1 MKIKYKLKKGEY
13 LTMVVGEARRKASD
27 NYKNNPMHSF
37 AESFVNLASG
47 ILNESVTDIYQ
58 DPGRALLLKTSN
70 DALKRFFV
78 ENSYDPDGMDPD
90 EIQEHVEDMEQLYD
104 NDRDAILEHVQGSY
118 MNPMIGISIPMHK
131 FILMNMVF
139 DKGSI
144 PKFVARSP
152 KFTISM
158 EYRVLID
165 TEGNELDFFRDQNL
179 MTDAI
184 NKTARETEFELP
196 AIPFT
201 DDNEIVHTY
210 LGGLAGADHLS
221 IETRVS
227 AFKITDQYFEIGD
240 ILPDTETG
248 YIEPDGEVAQSAGVR
263 EVWVR
268 CNYPF
273 APVYGEVERGLMA
286 NVQYEYKVQDAGRV
300 TTKKVNDLIT
310 GTMVND
316 RLNIQV
322 LRGNIKGIRV
332 TSRLDTS
339 SARLTTC
346 SVRWKEK
353 TDIVE
358 IPNAI
363 PIDVTVS
370 PEETKDIA
378 ALYNVNQVTKI
389 MSMIK
394 TVLGNYKD
402 DMIRKNLDDSYKTMD
417 VRSKTYSQFDYA
429 PREGYHGDH
438 VEWRRNTFFDFFD
451 TQMTKLYQVLND
463 PNMTVSVFGDPDLVR
478 KITPV
483 DYSYQTPSSIGP
495 VQLDFTKTV
504 VTSDHRVYNFI
515 GSDKLRGST
524 EFIVILCPKGTDR
537 IIYRIYDYQMYI
549 SNEIRNADN
558 PALPNIHAFERWKFV
573 EYQPV
578 QGRINIL
585 HPTGL
590 TDHYDFIQ
598 VKQVD

>member
-1 MKIKYKLKKGEY
+1 MII
-13 LTMVVGEARRKASD
+13 GEAPRKTSD
-27 NYKNNPMHSF
+27 NYKSDPMHSYV
-37 AESFVNLASG
+37 ESFVQLAEG
-47 ILNESVTDIYQ
+47 ILNESATDIYAE
-58 DPGRALLLKTSN
+58 PSRAFMMKGAN
-70 DALKRFFV
+70 EALKQFFV
-78 ENSYDPDGMDPD
+78 ENSYDPAGMTPD
-90 EIQEHVEDMEQLYD
+90 EIEDHIATMEQQYD
-104 NDRDAILEHVQGSY
+104 NDRRAILEHVTGSY
-118 MNPMIGISIPMHK
+118 MNPMIGITIPMHK

-158 EYRVLID
+158 EYRILVD
-165 TEGNELDFFRDQNL
+165 TEGNELDFFYDQNL

-184 NKTARETEFELP
+184 EKTAAETEFELP
-196 AIPFT
+196 ALPFT

-221 IETRVS
+221 IATRVS

-240 ILPDTETG
+240 ILPDPETG
-248 YIEPDGEVAQSAGVR
+248 YIEPDGEVATSAGVR

-273 APVYGEVERGLMA
+273 TPVYGEVERGLMA
-286 NVQYEYKVQDAGRV
+286 NVSYEYKVNNGGV
-300 TTKKVNDLIT
+300 KVQKITDLIS
-310 GTMVND
+310 GTMHND
-316 RLNIQV
+316 RLNVQV
-322 LRGNIKGIRV
+322 LKGNIKGIRV

-339 SARLTTC
+339 NARLTTC

-358 IPNAI
+358 IEPAI
-363 PIDVTVS
+363 PIDVTIS

-378 ALYNVNQVTKI
+378 ALYNVNQVTKL

-402 DMIRKNLDDSYKTMD
+402 DLIRRKLDYSYKTMD
-417 VRSKTYSQFDYA
+417 TRSKTYSEFDYA

-438 VEWRRNTFFDFFD
+438 VEWRQKTFFDFFD

-483 DYSYQTPSSIGP
+483 SYSYQTPSAIGP

-504 VTSDHRVYNFI
+504 VTSDNRVYNFI

-598 VKQVD
+598 VKQL

>member
-1 MKIKYKLKKGEY
+1 MII
-13 LTMVVGEARRKASD
+13 GEAPRQNMSD
-27 NYKNNPMHSF
+27 SYRYDPMH
-37 AESFVNLASG
+37 AYVESYVDLAQG
-47 ILNESVTDIYQ
+47 ILNENATDIYSE
-58 DPGRALLLKTSN
+58 PARAFITKSSN
-70 DALKRFFV
+70 EALKQFFV
-78 ENSYDPDGMDPD
+78 ENSYDPAGMTPD
-90 EIQEHVEDMEQLYD
+90 EIEDHIATMEQQYD
-104 NDRDAILEHVQGSY
+104 NDRQGLLEHVTGSY

-158 EYRVLID
+158 EYRILVD
-165 TEGNELDFFRDQNL
+165 TEGNELDMFRDQNL

-184 NKTARETEFELP
+184 EKTAAETEFELP
-196 AIPFT
+196 ALPFT

-240 ILPDTETG
+240 ILPDPETG
-248 YIEPDGEVAQSAGVR
+248 YIEPDGEVATSAGVR

-273 APVYGEVERGLMA
+273 TPVYGEVERGLMA
-286 NVQYEYKVQDAGRV
+286 NVQYEYKVNNGGV
-300 TTKKVNDLIT
+300 KITKMNDLIS
-310 GTMVND
+310 GTMNKD
-316 RLNIQV
+316 RLNVQV
-322 LRGNIKGIRV
+322 LKGNIKGIRV

-339 SARLTTC
+339 GARLTTC

-363 PIDVTVS
+363 PIDVTIS

-378 ALYNVNQVTKI
+378 ALYNVNQVTKL
-389 MSMIK
+389 MSMMK

-402 DMIRKNLDDSYKTMD
+402 DLIRRDLDNSYKTMD
-417 VRSKTYSQFDYA
+417 ARSKTYSQFDYA

-438 VEWRRNTFFDFFD
+438 VEWRQKTFFDFFD
-451 TQMTKLYQVLND
+451 SQMTKLYQVLND
-463 PNMTVSVFGDPDLVR
+463 PNMTVTVFGDPDLVR
-478 KITPV
+478 KITPPS
-483 DYSYQTPSSIGP
+483 YSYQTPGSIGP

-504 VTSDHRVYNFI
+504 VTSDSRVYNFI

-590 TDHYDFIQ
+590 TDHYDFVQ
-598 VKQVD
+598 VKQV

>member
-1 MKIKYKLKKGEY
+1 MII
-13 LTMVVGEARRKASD
+13 GEAPRQYMSD
-27 NYKNNPMHSF
+27 NYKSDPMHSY
-37 AESFVNLASG
+37 AESFVNLAEG
-47 ILNESVTDIYQ
+47 ILNEGAVELYS
-58 DPGRALLLKTSN
+58 DPTRAFIQKGSN
-70 DALKRFFV
+70 EALKQFFV
-78 ENSYDPDGMDPD
+78 ENSYDPEGMTPD
-90 EIQEHVEDMEQLYD
+90 EIEDHIATMEQQYD
-104 NDRDAILEHVQGSY
+104 NDRKGILEHVTGSY

-158 EYRVLID
+158 EYRILVD
-165 TEGNELDFFRDQNL
+165 TEGNELDMFRDQNL

-184 NKTARETEFELP
+184 EKTAAETEFELP
-196 AIPFT
+196 ALPFT

-227 AFKITDQYFEIGD
+227 AFKVTDQYFEIGD
-240 ILPDTETG
+240 ILPDPETG
-248 YIEPDGEVAQSAGVR
+248 YIEPDGEIATSAGVR

-273 APVYGEVERGLMA
+273 TPVYGEVERGLMA
-286 NVQYEYKVQDAGRV
+286 NVQYEYKINDGEVKI
-300 TTKKVNDLIT
+300 TKMNDLIS
-310 GTMVND
+310 GTMHKD
-316 RLNIQV
+316 RLNVQV
-322 LRGNIKGIRV
+322 LKGNIKGIRV

-339 SARLTTC
+339 NARLTTC

-358 IPNAI
+358 IPAAI
-363 PIDVTVS
+363 PIDVTIS

-378 ALYNVNQVTKI
+378 ALYNINQVTKL
-389 MSMIK
+389 MSMLK

-402 DMIRKNLDDSYKTMD
+402 DLIRRNLDKSYKTMD
-417 VRSKTYSQFDYA
+417 VRSKTYANFDYA

-438 VEWRRNTFFDFFD
+438 VEWRQKTFFDFFD
-451 TQMTKLYQVLND
+451 SQMTRLYQVLND
-463 PNMTVSVFGDPDLVR
+463 PNMTVTVFGDPDLVR
-478 KITPV
+478 KITPPS
-483 DYSYQTPSSIGP
+483 YSYQTPGSIGP

-504 VTSDHRVYNFI
+504 VTSDSRVYNFI

-590 TDHYDFIQ
+590 TDHYDFVQ
-598 VKQVD
+598 VKQI

>member
-1 MKIKYKLKKGEY
+1 MII
-13 LTMVVGEARRKASD
+13 GEAPRKTSD
-27 NYKNNPMHSF
+27 NYKSDPMHSYV
-37 AESFVNLASG
+37 ESFVQLAEG
-47 ILNESVTDIYQ
+47 ILNESATDIYAE
-58 DPGRALLLKTSN
+58 PSRAFMMKGAN
-70 DALKRFFV
+70 EALKQFFV
-78 ENSYDPDGMDPD
+78 ENSYDPAGMTPD
-90 EIQEHVEDMEQLYD
+90 EIEDHIATMEQQYD
-104 NDRDAILEHVQGSY
+104 NDRRAILEHVAGSY

-158 EYRVLID
+158 EYRILVD
-165 TEGNELDFFRDQNL
+165 TEGNELDFFYDQNL

-184 NKTARETEFELP
+184 EKTAAETEFELP
-196 AIPFT
+196 ALPFT

-221 IETRVS
+221 IATRVS

-240 ILPDTETG
+240 ILPDPETG
-248 YIEPDGEVAQSAGVR
+248 YIEPDGEVATSAGVR

-273 APVYGEVERGLMA
+273 TPVYGEVERGLMA
-286 NVQYEYKVQDAGRV
+286 NVSYEYKVNDGGV
-300 TTKKVNDLIT
+300 KVQKITDLIS
-310 GTMVND
+310 GTMHND
-316 RLNIQV
+316 RLNVQV
-322 LRGNIKGIRV
+322 LKGNIKGIRV

-339 SARLTTC
+339 NARLTTC

-358 IPNAI
+358 IEPAI
-363 PIDVTVS
+363 PIDVTIS

-378 ALYNVNQVTKI
+378 ALYNVNQVTKL

-402 DMIRKNLDDSYKTMD
+402 DLIRRKLDYSYKTMD
-417 VRSKTYSQFDYA
+417 TRSKTYSEFDYA

-438 VEWRRNTFFDFFD
+438 VEWRQKTFFDFFD

-483 DYSYQTPSSIGP
+483 SYSYQTPSAIGP

-504 VTSDHRVYNFI
+504 VTSDNRVYNFI

-549 SNEIRNADN
+549 SNEIRNSDN

-598 VKQVD
+598 VKQI

>member
-1 MKIKYKLKKGEY
+1 MIIGD
-13 LTMVVGEARRKASD
+13 APRRSMADSFAT
-27 NYKNNPMHSF
+27 NPMHSF
-37 AESFVNLASG
+37 VESYVNLTQG
-47 ILNESVTDIYQ
+47 ILNENATDIYS
-58 DPGRALLLKTSN
+58 DPVRTLMMSGPN
-70 DALKRFFV
+70 NELKRFFV
-78 ENSYDPDGMDPD
+78 ENSYDPEGMTPD
-90 EIQEHVEDMEQLYD
+90 EIQDHIETMEQQYD
-104 NDRDAILEHVQGSY
+104 NDRMGLLEHVQGSY

-158 EYRVLID
+158 EYRILVD
-165 TEGNELDFFRDQNL
+165 TEGNELDMFRDQNL

-184 NKTARETEFELP
+184 EKTAAETEFELP
-196 AIPFT
+196 TLPFT

-240 ILPDTETG
+240 ILPDPETG
-248 YIEPDGEVAQSAGVR
+248 YIEPDGEVAESAGVR

-273 APVYGEVERGLMA
+273 SPVYGEIERGLMA
-286 NVQYEYKVQDAGRV
+286 NISYEYKVNDSGV
-300 TTKKVNDLIT
+300 TTKKIT
-310 GTMVND
+310 DFVSGTMHND
-316 RLNIQV
+316 RLTVQV
-322 LRGNIKGIRV
+322 LKNNIKGIRI

-378 ALYNVNQVTKI
+378 ALYNVNQVTKL

-402 DMIRKNLDDSYKTMD
+402 DKIRQNLDMSYKTMD
-417 VRSKTYSQFDYA
+417 VRSKTYSRFDYA

-451 TQMTKLYQVLND
+451 SQMTKLYQVLND
-463 PNMTVSVFGDPDLVR
+463 PNMTISVFGDPDLVR
-478 KITPV
+478 RITPV
-483 DYSYQTPSSIGP
+483 DYSYQTPSTIGP

-504 VTSDHRVYNFI
+504 VTSDNRVYNFI

-558 PALPNIHAFERWKFV
+558 PSLPNIHAFERWKFV

-578 QGRINIL
+578 QGRIEIL

-590 TDHYDFIQ
+590 TDHYDFVQ
-598 VKQVD
+598 VKQIQ

>member
-1 MKIKYKLKKGEY
+1 
-13 LTMVVGEARRKASD
+13 MVVGEARRKASD

-248 YIEPDGEVAQSAGVR
+248 YIEPDGEVATSAGVR

-273 APVYGEVERGLMA
+273 APVYGDVERGLMA
-286 NVQYEYKVQDAGRV
+286 NVQYEYKVQDAGQI
-300 TTKKVNDLIT
+300 TTKKVNDLIS

-322 LRGNIKGIRV
+322 LRGNIKGLRV

>member
-1 MKIKYKLKKGEY
+1 MII
-13 LTMVVGEARRKASD
+13 GEAPRQNMSD
-27 NYKNNPMHSF
+27 SYRYDPMH
-37 AESFVNLASG
+37 AYVESYVDLAQG
-47 ILNESVTDIYQ
+47 ILNENATDIYSE
-58 DPGRALLLKTSN
+58 PARAFITKSSN
-70 DALKRFFV
+70 EALKQFFV
-78 ENSYDPDGMDPD
+78 ENSYDPAGMTPD
-90 EIQEHVEDMEQLYD
+90 EIEDHIATMEQQYD
-104 NDRDAILEHVQGSY
+104 NDRQGLLEHVTGSY

-158 EYRVLID
+158 EYRILVD
-165 TEGNELDFFRDQNL
+165 TEGNELDMFRDQNL

-184 NKTARETEFELP
+184 EKTAAETEFELP
-196 AIPFT
+196 ALPFT

-240 ILPDTETG
+240 ILPDPETG
-248 YIEPDGEVAQSAGVR
+248 YIEPDGEVATSAGVR

-273 APVYGEVERGLMA
+273 TPVYGEVERGLMA
-286 NVQYEYKVQDAGRV
+286 NVQYEYKVNDGGV
-300 TTKKVNDLIT
+300 KITKMNDLIS
-310 GTMVND
+310 GTMNKD
-316 RLNIQV
+316 RLNVQV
-322 LRGNIKGIRV
+322 LKGNIKGIRV

-339 SARLTTC
+339 GARLTTC

-363 PIDVTVS
+363 PIDVTIS

-378 ALYNVNQVTKI
+378 ALYNVNQVTKL
-389 MSMIK
+389 MSMMK

-402 DMIRKNLDDSYKTMD
+402 DLIRRDLDNSYKTMD
-417 VRSKTYSQFDYA
+417 ARSKTYSQFDYA

-438 VEWRRNTFFDFFD
+438 VEWRQKTFFDFFD
-451 TQMTKLYQVLND
+451 SQMTKLYQVLND
-463 PNMTVSVFGDPDLVR
+463 PNMTVTVFGDPDLVR
-478 KITPV
+478 KITPPS
-483 DYSYQTPSSIGP
+483 YSYQTPGSIGP

-504 VTSDHRVYNFI
+504 VTSDSRVYNFI

-590 TDHYDFIQ
+590 TDHYDFVQ
-598 VKQVD
+598 VKQL

>member
-1 MKIKYKLKKGEY
+1 MII
-13 LTMVVGEARRKASD
+13 GEAPRKTSD
-27 NYKNNPMHSF
+27 NYKSDPMHSYV
-37 AESFVNLASG
+37 ESFVQLAEG
-47 ILNESVTDIYQ
+47 ILNESATDIYAE
-58 DPGRALLLKTSN
+58 PSRAFMMKGAN
-70 DALKRFFV
+70 EALKQFFV
-78 ENSYDPDGMDPD
+78 ENSYDPAGMTPD
-90 EIQEHVEDMEQLYD
+90 EIEDHIATMEQQYD
-104 NDRDAILEHVQGSY
+104 NDRRAILEHVAGSY

-158 EYRVLID
+158 EYRILVD
-165 TEGNELDFFRDQNL
+165 TEGNELDFFYDQNL

-184 NKTARETEFELP
+184 EKTAAETEFELP
-196 AIPFT
+196 ALPFT

-221 IETRVS
+221 IATRVS

-240 ILPDTETG
+240 ILPDPETG
-248 YIEPDGEVAQSAGVR
+248 YIEPDGEVATAAGVR

-273 APVYGEVERGLMA
+273 TPVYGEVERGLMA
-286 NVQYEYKVQDAGRV
+286 NVSYEYKVNDGGV
-300 TTKKVNDLIT
+300 KVKKITDLIS
-310 GTMVND
+310 GTMHND
-316 RLNIQV
+316 RLNVQV
-322 LRGNIKGIRV
+322 LKGNIKGIRV

-339 SARLTTC
+339 NARLTTC

-358 IPNAI
+358 IEPAI
-363 PIDVTVS
+363 PIDVTIS

-378 ALYNVNQVTKI
+378 ALYNVNQVTKL

-402 DMIRKNLDDSYKTMD
+402 DLIRRKLDYSYKTMD
-417 VRSKTYSQFDYA
+417 TRSKTYSEFDYA

-438 VEWRRNTFFDFFD
+438 VEWRQKTFFDFFD

-483 DYSYQTPSSIGP
+483 SYSYQTPSAIGP

-504 VTSDHRVYNFI
+504 VTSDNRVYNFI

-598 VKQVD
+598 VKQL

>member
-1 MKIKYKLKKGEY
+1 MII
-13 LTMVVGEARRKASD
+13 GEAPRRNMSD
-27 NYKNNPMHSF
+27 SFKNDPMHSF
-37 AESFVNLASG
+37 VESYVNLTQG
-47 ILNESVTDIYQ
+47 ILNENATDIYT
-58 DPGRALLLKTSN
+58 DPARAFMANGSN
-70 DALKRFFV
+70 EALKNFFV
-78 ENSYDPDGMDPD
+78 ENSYDPQGMTPD
-90 EIQEHVEDMEQLYD
+90 EIEDHVATMEQQYD
-104 NDRDAILEHVQGSY
+104 NDRSGLLEQTMMSS
-118 MNPMIGISIPMHK
+118 MNPMIGITIPMHK
-131 FILMNMVF
+131 WILMNMVF
-139 DKGSI
+139 DKGAI

-158 EYRVLID
+158 EYRILVD
-165 TEGNELDFFRDQNL
+165 TEGNELDMFRDQNL

-184 NKTARETEFELP
+184 EKTAPEVEFEILTL
-196 AIPFT
+196 PFT
-201 DDNEIVHTY
+201 DDKEVVHTY
-210 LGGLAGADHLS
+210 LNGLAGADHLS
-221 IETRVS
+221 IETRIS
-227 AFKITDQYFEIGD
+227 AFKIKNQYFEVGD
-240 ILPDTETG
+240 ILPDDKTG
-248 YIEPDGEVAQSAGVR
+248 YIEPNGKVATTACTQD
-263 EVWVR
+263 VWVR
-268 CNYPF
+268 CNYAF
-273 APVYGEVERGLMA
+273 APTYGEVERALMA
-286 NVQYEYKVQDAGRV
+286 NVSYEYKVKEDSEV
-300 TTKKVNDLIT
+300 KIKKIT
-310 GTMVND
+310 DFISGTMQND

-322 LRGNIKGIRV
+322 LKGNLEAIRV

-363 PIDVTVS
+363 PVDVTVS

-394 TVLGNYKD
+394 TVLGNTKD
-402 DMIRKNLDDSYKTMD
+402 DQIRRKLDQSYKTMD

-451 TQMTKLYQVLND
+451 SQMTKLYQVLND

-478 KITPV
+478 KITPT
-483 DYSYQTPSSIGP
+483 DYSYQTPSNIGP

-504 VTSDHRVYNFI
+504 VTSDSRVYNFI

-524 EFIVILCPKGTDR
+524 EFIVVLCPRGTDR

-590 TDHYDFIQ
+590 TDHYDFVQ
-598 VKQVD
+598 VKQVQ

>member
-1 MKIKYKLKKGEY
+1 MII
-13 LTMVVGEARRKASD
+13 GEAPRQNMSD
-27 NYKNNPMHSF
+27 SYRYDPMH
-37 AESFVNLASG
+37 AYVESYVDLAQG
-47 ILNESVTDIYQ
+47 ILNENATDIYSE
-58 DPGRALLLKTSN
+58 PARAFIAKSSN
-70 DALKRFFV
+70 EALKQFFV
-78 ENSYDPDGMDPD
+78 ENSYDPAGMTPD
-90 EIQEHVEDMEQLYD
+90 EIEDHIKTMELQYD
-104 NDRDAILEHVQGSY
+104 NDRKGILEHVTGSY
-118 MNPMIGISIPMHK
+118 MNPMIGITIPMHK

-144 PKFVARSP
+144 PKFVARSS

-158 EYRVLID
+158 EYRILVD
-165 TEGNELDFFRDQNL
+165 TEGNELDMFRDQNL

-184 NKTARETEFELP
+184 EKTAAETEFELP
-196 AIPFT
+196 ALPFT

-240 ILPDTETG
+240 ILPDPETG
-248 YIEPDGEVAQSAGVR
+248 YIEPDGEVATSAGVR

-273 APVYGEVERGLMA
+273 TPVYGEVERGLMA
-286 NVQYEYKVQDAGRV
+286 NVQYEYKVNDGGV
-300 TTKKVNDLIT
+300 KITKVNDLIS
-310 GTMVND
+310 GTMNKD
-316 RLNIQV
+316 RLNVQV
-322 LRGNIKGIRV
+322 LKGNIKGIRV

-339 SARLTTC
+339 GARLTTC

-363 PIDVTVS
+363 PIDVTIS

-378 ALYNVNQVTKI
+378 ALYNVNQVTKL
-389 MSMIK
+389 MSMMK

-402 DMIRKNLDDSYKTMD
+402 DLIRRDLDYSYKTMD
-417 VRSKTYSQFDYA
+417 ARSKTYSQFDYA

-438 VEWRRNTFFDFFD
+438 VEWRQKTFFDFFD
-451 TQMTKLYQVLND
+451 SQMTKLYQVLND
-463 PNMTVSVFGDPDLVR
+463 PNMTVTVFGDPDLVR
-478 KITPV
+478 KITPPS
-483 DYSYQTPSSIGP
+483 YSYQTPGSIGP

-504 VTSDHRVYNFI
+504 VTSDSRVYNFI

-590 TDHYDFIQ
+590 TDHYDFVQ
-598 VKQVD
+598 VKQL

>member
-1 MKIKYKLKKGEY
+1 MII
-13 LTMVVGEARRKASD
+13 GEAPRKTSD
-27 NYKNNPMHSF
+27 NYKSDPMHSYV
-37 AESFVNLASG
+37 ESFVQLAEG
-47 ILNESVTDIYQ
+47 ILNESATDIYAE
-58 DPGRALLLKTSN
+58 PSRAFMMKGAN
-70 DALKRFFV
+70 EALKQFFV
-78 ENSYDPDGMDPD
+78 ENSYDPAGMTPD
-90 EIQEHVEDMEQLYD
+90 EIEDHIATMEQQYD
-104 NDRDAILEHVQGSY
+104 NDRRGILEHVTGSY

-144 PKFVARSP
+144 PKFVARYP

-158 EYRVLID
+158 EYRILVD
-165 TEGNELDFFRDQNL
+165 TEGNELDFFYDQNL

-184 NKTARETEFELP
+184 EKTAAETEFELP
-196 AIPFT
+196 ALPFT

-221 IETRVS
+221 IATRVS

-240 ILPDTETG
+240 ILPDPETG
-248 YIEPDGEVAQSAGVR
+248 YIEPDGEIATSAGVR

-273 APVYGEVERGLMA
+273 TPVYGEVERGLMA
-286 NVQYEYKVQDAGRV
+286 NVSYEYKVNDGGV
-300 TTKKVNDLIT
+300 KVQKITDLIS
-310 GTMVND
+310 GTMHND
-316 RLNIQV
+316 RLNVQV
-322 LRGNIKGIRV
+322 LKGNIKGIRV

-339 SARLTTC
+339 NARLTTC

-358 IPNAI
+358 IEPAI
-363 PIDVTVS
+363 PIDVTIS

-378 ALYNVNQVTKI
+378 ALYNVNQVTKL

-402 DMIRKNLDDSYKTMD
+402 DLIRRKLDYSYKTMD
-417 VRSKTYSQFDYA
+417 ARSKTYSEFDYA

-438 VEWRRNTFFDFFD
+438 VEWRQKTFFDFFD

-483 DYSYQTPSSIGP
+483 SYSYQTPSAIGP

-504 VTSDHRVYNFI
+504 VTSDNRVYNFI

-598 VKQVD
+598 VKQL

>member
-1 MKIKYKLKKGEY
+1 MII
-13 LTMVVGEARRKASD
+13 GEAPRKTSD
-27 NYKNNPMHSF
+27 NYKSDPMHSYV
-37 AESFVNLASG
+37 ESFVQLAEG
-47 ILNESVTDIYQ
+47 ILNESATDIYAE
-58 DPGRALLLKTSN
+58 PSRAFMMKGAN
-70 DALKRFFV
+70 EALKQFFV
-78 ENSYDPDGMDPD
+78 ENSYDPAGMTPD
-90 EIQEHVEDMEQLYD
+90 EIEDHIATMEQQYD
-104 NDRDAILEHVQGSY
+104 NDRRAILEHVTGSY
-118 MNPMIGISIPMHK
+118 MNPMIGITIPMHK

-158 EYRVLID
+158 EYRILVD
-165 TEGNELDFFRDQNL
+165 TEGNELDFFYDQNL

-184 NKTARETEFELP
+184 EKTAAETEFELP
-196 AIPFT
+196 ALPFT

-221 IETRVS
+221 IATRVS

-240 ILPDTETG
+240 ILPDPETG
-248 YIEPDGEVAQSAGVR
+248 YIEPDGEVATAAGVR

-273 APVYGEVERGLMA
+273 TPVYGEVERGLMA
-286 NVQYEYKVQDAGRV
+286 NVSYEYKVNDGGV
-300 TTKKVNDLIT
+300 KVKKITDLIS
-310 GTMVND
+310 GTMHND
-316 RLNIQV
+316 RLNVQV
-322 LRGNIKGIRV
+322 LKGNIKGIRV

-339 SARLTTC
+339 NARLTTC

-358 IPNAI
+358 IEPAI
-363 PIDVTVS
+363 PIDVTIS

-378 ALYNVNQVTKI
+378 ALYNVNQVTKL

-402 DMIRKNLDDSYKTMD
+402 DLIRRKLDYSYKTMD
-417 VRSKTYSQFDYA
+417 ARSKTYSEFDYA

-438 VEWRRNTFFDFFD
+438 VEWRQKTFFDFFD

-483 DYSYQTPSSIGP
+483 SYSYQTPSAIGP

-504 VTSDHRVYNFI
+504 VTSDNRVYNFI

-598 VKQVD
+598 VKQL

>member
-1 MKIKYKLKKGEY
+1 MIIGD
-13 LTMVVGEARRKASD
+13 APRRSMADSFAT
-27 NYKNNPMHSF
+27 NPMHSF
-37 AESFVNLASG
+37 VESYVNLTQG
-47 ILNESVTDIYQ
+47 ILNENATDIYS
-58 DPGRALLLKTSN
+58 DPVRTLMMSGPN
-70 DALKRFFV
+70 NELKRFFV
-78 ENSYDPDGMDPD
+78 ENSYDPEGMTPD
-90 EIQEHVEDMEQLYD
+90 EIQDHIETMEQQYD
-104 NDRDAILEHVQGSY
+104 NDRMGLLEHVQGSY

-158 EYRVLID
+158 EYRILVD
-165 TEGNELDFFRDQNL
+165 TEGNELDMFRDQNL

-184 NKTARETEFELP
+184 EKTAAETEFELP
-196 AIPFT
+196 TLPFT

-240 ILPDTETG
+240 ILPDSETG
-248 YIEPDGEVAQSAGVR
+248 YIEPDGEVAESAGVR

-273 APVYGEVERGLMA
+273 SPVYGEIERGLMA
-286 NVQYEYKVQDAGRV
+286 NISYEYKVNDGTV
-300 TTKKVNDLIT
+300 TTKKIT
-310 GTMVND
+310 DFVSGTMHND
-316 RLNIQV
+316 RLTVQV
-322 LRGNIKGIRV
+322 LKNNIKGIRI

-378 ALYNVNQVTKI
+378 ALYNVNQVTKL

-402 DMIRKNLDDSYKTMD
+402 DKIRQNLDMSYKTMD
-417 VRSKTYSQFDYA
+417 VRSKTYSRFDYA

-451 TQMTKLYQVLND
+451 SQMTKLYQVLND
-463 PNMTVSVFGDPDLVR
+463 PNMTISVFGDPDLVR
-478 KITPV
+478 RITPV
-483 DYSYQTPSSIGP
+483 DYSYQTPSTIGP

-504 VTSDHRVYNFI
+504 VTSDNRVYNFI

-558 PALPNIHAFERWKFV
+558 PSLPNIHAFERWKFV

-578 QGRINIL
+578 QGRIEIL

-590 TDHYDFIQ
+590 TDHYDFVQ
-598 VKQVD
+598 VKQIQ

>member
-1 MKIKYKLKKGEY
+1 MII
-13 LTMVVGEARRKASD
+13 GEAPRKTSD
-27 NYKNNPMHSF
+27 NYKSDPMHSYV
-37 AESFVNLASG
+37 ESFVQLAEG
-47 ILNESVTDIYQ
+47 ILNESATDIYAE
-58 DPGRALLLKTSN
+58 PSRAFMMKGAN
-70 DALKRFFV
+70 EALKQFFV
-78 ENSYDPDGMDPD
+78 ENSYDPAGMTPD
-90 EIQEHVEDMEQLYD
+90 EIEDHIATMEQQYD
-104 NDRDAILEHVQGSY
+104 NDRRGILEHVTGSY

-158 EYRVLID
+158 EYRILVD
-165 TEGNELDFFRDQNL
+165 TEGNELDFFYDQNL

-184 NKTARETEFELP
+184 EKTAAETEFELP
-196 AIPFT
+196 ALPFT

-221 IETRVS
+221 IATRVS

-240 ILPDTETG
+240 ILPDPETG
-248 YIEPDGEVAQSAGVR
+248 YIEPDGEVATSAGVR

-273 APVYGEVERGLMA
+273 TPVYGEVERGLMA
-286 NVQYEYKVQDAGRV
+286 NVSYEYKVNDGGV
-300 TTKKVNDLIT
+300 KVKKITDLIS
-310 GTMVND
+310 GTMHND
-316 RLNIQV
+316 RLNVQV
-322 LRGNIKGIRV
+322 LKGNIKGIRV

-339 SARLTTC
+339 NARLTTC

-358 IPNAI
+358 IEPAI
-363 PIDVTVS
+363 PIDVTIS

-378 ALYNVNQVTKI
+378 ALYNVNQVTKL

-402 DMIRKNLDDSYKTMD
+402 DLIRRKLDYSYKTMD
-417 VRSKTYSQFDYA
+417 TRSKTYSEFDYA

-438 VEWRRNTFFDFFD
+438 VEWRQKTFFDFFD

-483 DYSYQTPSSIGP
+483 SYSYQTPSAIGP

-504 VTSDHRVYNFI
+504 VTSDNRVYNFI

-598 VKQVD
+598 VKQL

>member
-1 MKIKYKLKKGEY
+1 MII
-13 LTMVVGEARRKASD
+13 GEAPRQYMSD
-27 NYKNNPMHSF
+27 NYKSDPMHSY
-37 AESFVNLASG
+37 AESFVNLAEG
-47 ILNESVTDIYQ
+47 ILNEGAVELYS
-58 DPGRALLLKTSN
+58 DPTRAFIQKGSN
-70 DALKRFFV
+70 EALKQFFV
-78 ENSYDPDGMDPD
+78 ENSYDPEGMTPD
-90 EIQEHVEDMEQLYD
+90 EIEDHIATMEQQYD
-104 NDRDAILEHVQGSY
+104 NDRKGILEHVTGSY

-158 EYRVLID
+158 EYRILVD
-165 TEGNELDFFRDQNL
+165 TEGNELDMFRDQNL

-184 NKTARETEFELP
+184 EKTAAETEFELP
-196 AIPFT
+196 ALPFT

-227 AFKITDQYFEIGD
+227 AFKVTDQYFEIGD
-240 ILPDTETG
+240 ILPDPETG
-248 YIEPDGEVAQSAGVR
+248 YIEPDGEVATAAGVR

-273 APVYGEVERGLMA
+273 TPVYGEVERGLMA
-286 NVQYEYKVQDAGRV
+286 NIQYEYKVNDGGV
-300 TTKKVNDLIT
+300 KITKMNDLIS
-310 GTMVND
+310 GTMHKD
-316 RLNIQV
+316 RLNVQV
-322 LRGNIKGIRV
+322 LKGNIKGIRV

-339 SARLTTC
+339 NARLTTC

-358 IPNAI
+358 IPAAI
-363 PIDVTVS
+363 PIDVTIS

-378 ALYNVNQVTKI
+378 ALYNINQVTKL
-389 MSMIK
+389 MSMLK

-402 DMIRKNLDDSYKTMD
+402 DLIRRNLDKSYKTMD
-417 VRSKTYSQFDYA
+417 VRSKTYANFDYA

-438 VEWRRNTFFDFFD
+438 VEWRQKTFFDFFD
-451 TQMTKLYQVLND
+451 SQMTILYQVLND
-463 PNMTVSVFGDPDLVR
+463 PNMTVTVFGDPDLVR
-478 KITPV
+478 KITPPS
-483 DYSYQTPSSIGP
+483 YSYQTPGSIGP

-504 VTSDHRVYNFI
+504 VTSDSRVYNFI

-598 VKQVD
+598 VKQM

>member
-1 MKIKYKLKKGEY
+1 MII
-13 LTMVVGEARRKASD
+13 GEAPRKTSD
-27 NYKNNPMHSF
+27 NYKSDPMHSYV
-37 AESFVNLASG
+37 ESFVQLAEG
-47 ILNESVTDIYQ
+47 ILNESATDIYAE
-58 DPGRALLLKTSN
+58 PSRAFMMKGAN
-70 DALKRFFV
+70 EALKQFFV
-78 ENSYDPDGMDPD
+78 ENSYDPAGMTPD
-90 EIQEHVEDMEQLYD
+90 EIEDHIATMEQQYD
-104 NDRDAILEHVQGSY
+104 NDRRAILEHVTGSY

-158 EYRVLID
+158 EYRILVD
-165 TEGNELDFFRDQNL
+165 TEGNELDFFYDQNL

-184 NKTARETEFELP
+184 EKTAAETEFELP
-196 AIPFT
+196 ALPFT

-221 IETRVS
+221 IATRVS

-240 ILPDTETG
+240 ILPDPETG
-248 YIEPDGEVAQSAGVR
+248 YIEPDGEVATSAGVR

-273 APVYGEVERGLMA
+273 TPVYGEVERGLMA
-286 NVQYEYKVQDAGRV
+286 NVSYEYKVNNGGV
-300 TTKKVNDLIT
+300 KVQKITDLIS
-310 GTMVND
+310 GTMHND
-316 RLNIQV
+316 RLNVQV
-322 LRGNIKGIRV
+322 LKGNIKGIRV

-339 SARLTTC
+339 NARLTTC

-358 IPNAI
+358 IEPAI
-363 PIDVTVS
+363 PIDVTIS

-378 ALYNVNQVTKI
+378 ALYNVNQVTKL

-402 DMIRKNLDDSYKTMD
+402 DLIRRKLDYSYKTMD
-417 VRSKTYSQFDYA
+417 TRSKTYSEFDYA

-438 VEWRRNTFFDFFD
+438 VEWRQKTFFDFFD

-483 DYSYQTPSSIGP
+483 SYSYQTPSAIGP

-504 VTSDHRVYNFI
+504 VTSDNRVYNFI

-598 VKQVD
+598 VKQL

>member
-1 MKIKYKLKKGEY
+1 MII
-13 LTMVVGEARRKASD
+13 GEAPRQYMSD
-27 NYKNNPMHSF
+27 NYKSDPMHSY
-37 AESFVNLASG
+37 AESFVNLAEG
-47 ILNESVTDIYQ
+47 ILNEGAVELYS
-58 DPGRALLLKTSN
+58 DPTRAFIQKGSN
-70 DALKRFFV
+70 EALKQFFV
-78 ENSYDPDGMDPD
+78 ENSYDPEGMTPD
-90 EIQEHVEDMEQLYD
+90 EIEDHIATMEQQYD
-104 NDRDAILEHVQGSY
+104 NDRKGILEHVTGSY

-158 EYRVLID
+158 EYRILVD
-165 TEGNELDFFRDQNL
+165 TEGNELDMFRDQNL

-184 NKTARETEFELP
+184 EKTAAETEFELP
-196 AIPFT
+196 ALPFT

-227 AFKITDQYFEIGD
+227 AFKVTDQYFEIGD
-240 ILPDTETG
+240 ILPDPETG
-248 YIEPDGEVAQSAGVR
+248 YIEPDGEVATAAGVR

-273 APVYGEVERGLMA
+273 TPVYGEVERGLMA
-286 NVQYEYKVQDAGRV
+286 NVQYEYKINDGEVKI
-300 TTKKVNDLIT
+300 TKMNDLIS
-310 GTMVND
+310 GTMHKD
-316 RLNIQV
+316 RLNVQV
-322 LRGNIKGIRV
+322 LKGNIKGIRV

-339 SARLTTC
+339 NARLTTC

-358 IPNAI
+358 IPAAI
-363 PIDVTVS
+363 PIDVTIS

-378 ALYNVNQVTKI
+378 ALYNINQVTKL
-389 MSMIK
+389 MSMLK

-402 DMIRKNLDDSYKTMD
+402 DMIRRNLDKSYKTMD
-417 VRSKTYSQFDYA
+417 VRSKTYANFDYA

-438 VEWRRNTFFDFFD
+438 VEWRQKTFFDFFD
-451 TQMTKLYQVLND
+451 SQMTRLYQVLND
-463 PNMTVSVFGDPDLVR
+463 PNMTVTVFGDPDLVR
-478 KITPV
+478 KITPPS
-483 DYSYQTPSSIGP
+483 YSYQTPGSIGP

-504 VTSDHRVYNFI
+504 VTSDSRVYNFI

-590 TDHYDFIQ
+590 TDHYDFVQ
-598 VKQVD
+598 VKSV

>member
-1 MKIKYKLKKGEY
+1 MII
-13 LTMVVGEARRKASD
+13 GEAPRQYMSD
-27 NYKNNPMHSF
+27 NYKSDPMHSY
-37 AESFVNLASG
+37 AESFVNLAEG
-47 ILNESVTDIYQ
+47 ILNEGAVELYS
-58 DPGRALLLKTSN
+58 DPTRAFIQKGSN
-70 DALKRFFV
+70 EALKQFFV
-78 ENSYDPDGMDPD
+78 ENSYDPEGMTPD
-90 EIQEHVEDMEQLYD
+90 EIEDHIATMEQQYD
-104 NDRDAILEHVQGSY
+104 NDRKGILEHVTGSY

-158 EYRVLID
+158 EYRILVD
-165 TEGNELDFFRDQNL
+165 TEGNELDMFRDQNL

-184 NKTARETEFELP
+184 EKTAAETEFELP
-196 AIPFT
+196 ALPFT

-227 AFKITDQYFEIGD
+227 AFKVTDQYFEIGD
-240 ILPDTETG
+240 ILPDPETG
-248 YIEPDGEVAQSAGVR
+248 YIEPDGEVATSAGVR

-273 APVYGEVERGLMA
+273 TPVYGEVERGLMA
-286 NVQYEYKVQDAGRV
+286 NVQYEYKVNDGGV
-300 TTKKVNDLIT
+300 KITKMNDLIS
-310 GTMVND
+310 GTMHKD
-316 RLNIQV
+316 RLNVQV
-322 LRGNIKGIRV
+322 LKGNIKGIRV

-339 SARLTTC
+339 NARLTTC

-358 IPNAI
+358 IPAAI
-363 PIDVTVS
+363 PIDVTIS

-378 ALYNVNQVTKI
+378 ALYNINQVTKL
-389 MSMIK
+389 MSMLK

-402 DMIRKNLDDSYKTMD
+402 DLIRRNLDKSYKTMD
-417 VRSKTYSQFDYA
+417 VRSKTYANFDYA

-438 VEWRRNTFFDFFD
+438 VEWRQKTFFDFFD
-451 TQMTKLYQVLND
+451 SQMTRLYQVLND
-463 PNMTVSVFGDPDLVR
+463 PNMTVTVFGDPDLVR
-478 KITPV
+478 KITPPS
-483 DYSYQTPSSIGP
+483 YSYQTPGSIGP

-504 VTSDHRVYNFI
+504 VTSDSRVYNFI

-598 VKQVD
+598 VKQM

>member
-1 MKIKYKLKKGEY
+1 MII
-13 LTMVVGEARRKASD
+13 GEAPRKTSD
-27 NYKNNPMHSF
+27 NYKSDPMHSYV
-37 AESFVNLASG
+37 ESFVQLAEG
-47 ILNESVTDIYQ
+47 ILNESATDIYAE
-58 DPGRALLLKTSN
+58 PSRAFMMKGAN
-70 DALKRFFV
+70 EALKQFFV
-78 ENSYDPDGMDPD
+78 ENSYDPAGMTPD
-90 EIQEHVEDMEQLYD
+90 EIEDHIATMEQQYD
-104 NDRDAILEHVQGSY
+104 NDRRAILEHVTGSY
-118 MNPMIGISIPMHK
+118 MNPMIGITIPMHK

-158 EYRVLID
+158 EYRILVD
-165 TEGNELDFFRDQNL
+165 TEGNELDFFYDQNL

-184 NKTARETEFELP
+184 EKTAAETEFELP
-196 AIPFT
+196 ALPFT

-221 IETRVS
+221 IATRVS

-240 ILPDTETG
+240 ILPDPETG
-248 YIEPDGEVAQSAGVR
+248 YIEPDGEVATSAGVR

-273 APVYGEVERGLMA
+273 TPVYGEVERGLMA
-286 NVQYEYKVQDAGRV
+286 NVSYEYKVNNGGV
-300 TTKKVNDLIT
+300 KVQKITDLIS
-310 GTMVND
+310 GTMHND
-316 RLNIQV
+316 RLNVQV
-322 LRGNIKGIRV
+322 LKGNIKGIRV

-339 SARLTTC
+339 NARLTTC

-358 IPNAI
+358 IEPAI
-363 PIDVTVS
+363 PIDVTIS

-378 ALYNVNQVTKI
+378 ALYNVNQVTKL

-402 DMIRKNLDDSYKTMD
+402 DLIRRKLDYSYKTMD
-417 VRSKTYSQFDYA
+417 ARSKTYSEFDYA

-438 VEWRRNTFFDFFD
+438 VEWRQKTFFDFFD

-483 DYSYQTPSSIGP
+483 SYSYQTPSAIGP

-504 VTSDHRVYNFI
+504 VTSDNRVYNFI

-598 VKQVD
+598 VKQL

>member
-1 MKIKYKLKKGEY
+1 MII
-13 LTMVVGEARRKASD
+13 GEAPRQNMSD
-27 NYKNNPMHSF
+27 NYKYDPMHSYV
-37 AESFVNLASG
+37 ESFVGLAQG
-47 ILNESVTDIYQ
+47 ILNENATDIYSE
-58 DPGRALLLKTSN
+58 PARAFMSKGAN
-70 DALKRFFV
+70 EALKQFFV
-78 ENSYDPDGMDPD
+78 ENSYDPEGMTPD
-90 EIQEHVEDMEQLYD
+90 EIEDHIATMEQQYD
-104 NDRDAILEHVQGSY
+104 NDRQGILEHVTGSY
-118 MNPMIGISIPMHK
+118 MNPMIGITIPMHK

-158 EYRVLID
+158 EYRILVD
-165 TEGNELDFFRDQNL
+165 TEGNELDMFRDQNL

-184 NKTARETEFELP
+184 KKTAPEIEFELP
-196 AIPFT
+196 ALPFT

-227 AFKITDQYFEIGD
+227 AFKIDDQYFEIGD
-240 ILPDTETG
+240 ILPDPETG
-248 YIEPDGEVAQSAGVR
+248 YIEPDGEVATSAGVR

-286 NVQYEYKVQDAGRV
+286 NVQYEYKVNDGGVKV
-300 TTKKVNDLIT
+300 TKINDLIS
-310 GTMVND
+310 GTMNKD

-322 LRGNIKGIRV
+322 LKGNIKGIRV

-339 SARLTTC
+339 GARLTTC

-363 PIDVTVS
+363 PIDVTIS

-378 ALYNVNQVTKI
+378 ALYNVNQVTKL
-389 MSMIK
+389 MSMMK

-402 DMIRKNLDDSYKTMD
+402 DLIRENLDTSYKTMD
-417 VRSKTYSQFDYA
+417 VRSKTYSTFDYA

-438 VEWRRNTFFDFFD
+438 VEWRQKTFFDFFD
-451 TQMTKLYQVLND
+451 SQMTKLYQVLND
-463 PNMTVSVFGDPDLVR
+463 PNMTVTVFGDPDLVR
-478 KITPV
+478 KITPPS
-483 DYSYQTPSSIGP
+483 YSYQTPSNIGP

-504 VTSDHRVYNFI
+504 VTSDSRVYNFI

-524 EFIVILCPKGTDR
+524 ELIVILCPKGTDR
-537 IIYRIYDYQMYI
+537 IVYRIYDYQMYI

-590 TDHYDFIQ
+590 TDHYDFVQ
-598 VKQVD
+598 VKQL

>member
-1 MKIKYKLKKGEY
+1 MII
-13 LTMVVGEARRKASD
+13 GEAPRKTSD
-27 NYKNNPMHSF
+27 NYKSDPMHSYV
-37 AESFVNLASG
+37 ESFVQLAEG
-47 ILNESVTDIYQ
+47 ILNESATDIYAE
-58 DPGRALLLKTSN
+58 PSRAFMMKGAN
-70 DALKRFFV
+70 EALKQFFV
-78 ENSYDPDGMDPD
+78 ENSYDPAGMTPD
-90 EIQEHVEDMEQLYD
+90 EIEDHIATMEQQYD
-104 NDRDAILEHVQGSY
+104 NDRRGILEHVTGSY

-144 PKFVARSP
+144 PKFVSRSP

-158 EYRVLID
+158 EYRILVD
-165 TEGNELDFFRDQNL
+165 TEGNELDFFYDQNL

-184 NKTARETEFELP
+184 EKTAAETEFELP
-196 AIPFT
+196 ALPFT

-221 IETRVS
+221 IATRVS

-240 ILPDTETG
+240 ILPDPETG
-248 YIEPDGEVAQSAGVR
+248 YIEPDGEVATSAGVR

-273 APVYGEVERGLMA
+273 TPVYGEVERGLMA
-286 NVQYEYKVQDAGRV
+286 NVSYEYKVNDGGV
-300 TTKKVNDLIT
+300 KVQKITDLIS
-310 GTMVND
+310 GTMHND
-316 RLNIQV
+316 RLNVQV
-322 LRGNIKGIRV
+322 LKGNIKGIRV

-339 SARLTTC
+339 NARLTTC

-358 IPNAI
+358 IEPAI
-363 PIDVTVS
+363 PIDVTIS

-378 ALYNVNQVTKI
+378 ALYNVNQVTKL

-402 DMIRKNLDDSYKTMD
+402 DLIRRKLDYSYKTMD
-417 VRSKTYSQFDYA
+417 TRSKTYSEFDYA

-438 VEWRRNTFFDFFD
+438 VEWRQKTFFDFFD

-483 DYSYQTPSSIGP
+483 SYSYQTPSAIGP

-504 VTSDHRVYNFI
+504 VTSDNRVYNFI

-598 VKQVD
+598 VKQL

>member
-1 MKIKYKLKKGEY
+1 MII
-13 LTMVVGEARRKASD
+13 GEAPRQNMSD
-27 NYKNNPMHSF
+27 NYKYDPMHSYV
-37 AESFVNLASG
+37 ESFVGLTQG
-47 ILNESVTDIYQ
+47 ILNENATDIYSE
-58 DPGRALLLKTSN
+58 PARAFMSKGAN
-70 DALKRFFV
+70 EALKQFFV
-78 ENSYDPDGMDPD
+78 ENSYDPEGMTPD
-90 EIQEHVEDMEQLYD
+90 EIEDHIATMEQQYD
-104 NDRDAILEHVQGSY
+104 NDRQGILEHVTGSY

-158 EYRVLID
+158 EYRILVD
-165 TEGNELDFFRDQNL
+165 TEGNELDMFRDQNL

-184 NKTARETEFELP
+184 KKTAPEIEFELP
-196 AIPFT
+196 ALPFT

-227 AFKITDQYFEIGD
+227 AFKIDDQYFEIGD
-240 ILPDTETG
+240 ILPDPETG
-248 YIEPDGEVAQSAGVR
+248 YIEPDGEVATSAGVR

-286 NVQYEYKVQDAGRV
+286 NVQYEYKVNDGGVKV
-300 TTKKVNDLIT
+300 TKINDLIS
-310 GTMVND
+310 GTMNKD

-322 LRGNIKGIRV
+322 LKGNIKGIRV

-339 SARLTTC
+339 GARLTTC

-363 PIDVTVS
+363 PIDVTIS

-378 ALYNVNQVTKI
+378 ALYNVNQVTKL
-389 MSMIK
+389 MSMMK

-402 DMIRKNLDDSYKTMD
+402 DLIRENLDTSYKTMD
-417 VRSKTYSQFDYA
+417 VRSKTYSTFDYA

-438 VEWRRNTFFDFFD
+438 VEWRQKTFFDFFD
-451 TQMTKLYQVLND
+451 SQMTKLYQVLND
-463 PNMTVSVFGDPDLVR
+463 PNMTVTVFGDPDLVR
-478 KITPV
+478 KITPPS
-483 DYSYQTPSSIGP
+483 YSYQTPSNIGP

-504 VTSDHRVYNFI
+504 VTSDSRVYNFI

-537 IIYRIYDYQMYI
+537 IVYRIYDYQMYI

-590 TDHYDFIQ
+590 TDHYDFVQ
-598 VKQVD
+598 VKQL

>member
-1 MKIKYKLKKGEY
+1 MII
-13 LTMVVGEARRKASD
+13 GEAPRKTSD
-27 NYKNNPMHSF
+27 NYKSDPMHSYV
-37 AESFVNLASG
+37 ESFVQLAEG
-47 ILNESVTDIYQ
+47 ILNESATDIYAE
-58 DPGRALLLKTSN
+58 PSRAFMMKGAN
-70 DALKRFFV
+70 EALKQFFV
-78 ENSYDPDGMDPD
+78 ENSYDPAGMTPD
-90 EIQEHVEDMEQLYD
+90 EIEDHIATMEQQYD
-104 NDRDAILEHVQGSY
+104 NDRRGILEHVTGSY

-144 PKFVARSP
+144 PKFVSRSP

-158 EYRVLID
+158 EYRILVD
-165 TEGNELDFFRDQNL
+165 TEGNELDFFYDQNL

-184 NKTARETEFELP
+184 EKTAAETEFELP
-196 AIPFT
+196 ALPFT

-221 IETRVS
+221 IATRVS

-240 ILPDTETG
+240 ILPDPETG
-248 YIEPDGEVAQSAGVR
+248 YIEPDGEVATSAGVR

-273 APVYGEVERGLMA
+273 TPVYGEVERGLMA
-286 NVQYEYKVQDAGRV
+286 NVSYEYKVNDGGV
-300 TTKKVNDLIT
+300 KVQKITDLIS
-310 GTMVND
+310 GTMHND
-316 RLNIQV
+316 RLNVQV
-322 LRGNIKGIRV
+322 LKGNIKGIRV

-339 SARLTTC
+339 NARLTTC

-358 IPNAI
+358 IEPAI
-363 PIDVTVS
+363 PIDVTIS

-378 ALYNVNQVTKI
+378 ALYNVNQVTKL

-402 DMIRKNLDDSYKTMD
+402 DMIRRKLDYSYKTMD
-417 VRSKTYSQFDYA
+417 TRSKTYSEFDYA

-438 VEWRRNTFFDFFD
+438 VEWRQKTFFDFFD

-483 DYSYQTPSSIGP
+483 SYSYQTPSAIGP

-504 VTSDHRVYNFI
+504 VTSDNRVYNFI

-598 VKQVD
+598 VKQL

>member
-1 MKIKYKLKKGEY
+1 MIIGEKPRLMSDSYK
-13 LTMVVGEARRKASD
+13 SD
-27 NYKNNPMHSF
+27 PMHSF
-37 AESFVNLASG
+37 AESYVDLTQG
-47 ILNESVTDIYQ
+47 IMTENATDIYSE
-58 DPGRALLLKTSN
+58 PGRALLMKGTN
-70 DALKRFFV
+70 EALKQFFV
-78 ENSYDPDGMDPD
+78 ENSYDPTGMSPD
-90 EIQEHVEDMEQLYD
+90 EINDHIETMEQQYD
-104 NDRDAILEHVQGSY
+104 NDRKGLLEHVAGAA

-144 PKFVARSP
+144 PKFVARGP

-158 EYRVLID
+158 EYRILID
-165 TEGNELDFFRDQNL
+165 TEGNELDMFRDQNL

-184 NKTARETEFELP
+184 EKTARETEFELP
-196 AIPFT
+196 ALPFT

-227 AFKITDQYFEIGD
+227 AFKITDQYFEVGD
-240 ILPDTETG
+240 ILPDAETG
-248 YIEPDGEVAQSAGVR
+248 YIEPNGTPATTAGVHD
-263 EVWVR
+263 VWVR

-273 APVYGEVERGLMA
+273 APAYGDVERSLMA
-286 NVQYEYKVQDAGRV
+286 PISYEYKVSNGGNV
-300 TTKKVNDLIT
+300 EVKKVTDYVS
-310 GTMVND
+310 GTMQAD
-316 RLNIQV
+316 RLNVQV
-322 LRGNIKGIRV
+322 LKGNLKGIRI

-339 SARLTTC
+339 NARLTTC

-363 PIDVTVS
+363 PIDVTIS

-378 ALYNVNQVTKI
+378 ALYNVNQVTKV

-402 DMIRKNLDDSYKTMD
+402 DLIRRKLDMSYKTMD
-417 VRSKTYSQFDYA
+417 ARSKTYANFDYA

-451 TQMTKLYQVLND
+451 QQMTKLYQVLND

-478 KITPV
+478 RITPT
-483 DYSYQTPSSIGP
+483 DYSYQTPGSIGP

-504 VTSDHRVYNFI
+504 VTSDNRVYNFV

-549 SNEIRNADN
+549 SNEVRNADN
-558 PALPNIHAFERWKFV
+558 PALPNIHAFDRWKFV

-590 TDHYDFIQ
+590 TDHYDYVQ
-598 VKQVD
+598 VKQVQ

>member
-1 MKIKYKLKKGEY
+1 MII
-13 LTMVVGEARRKASD
+13 GEAPRQLSD
-27 NYKNNPMHSF
+27 NYKYDAMHSY
-37 AESFVNLASG
+37 AESFVNLAEG
-47 ILNESVTDIYQ
+47 ILNEDATDIYAE
-58 DPGRALLLKTSN
+58 PSRAFLKRGS
-70 DALKRFFV
+70 DEALKRFFV
-78 ENSYDPDGMDPD
+78 ESSYDPEGMSPD
-90 EIQEHVEDMEQLYD
+90 EIEDHITTMEQQYE
-104 NDRDAILEHVQGSY
+104 NDKKGILEHTTGSY
-118 MNPMIGISIPMHK
+118 MNPMIGITIPMHK
-131 FILMNMVF
+131 WILMNMVF

-158 EYRVLID
+158 EYRILVD

-184 NKTARETEFELP
+184 EATAAETEFELP
-196 AIPFT
+196 ALPFT

-240 ILPDTETG
+240 ILPDPETG
-248 YIEPDGEVAQSAGVR
+248 YIEPNGEVATSAGVR

-273 APVYGEVERGLMA
+273 TPVYGEIERGLMA
-286 NVQYEYKVQDAGRV
+286 NVQYEYKVQDGGDI
-300 TTKKVNDLIT
+300 TIKKVNDIVS
-310 GTMVND
+310 GTMNND
-316 RLNIQV
+316 RLNVQV
-322 LRGNIKGIRV
+322 LKGNIKGIRV

-378 ALYNVNQVTKI
+378 ALYNVNQVTKL
-389 MSMIK
+389 MSMMK

-402 DMIRKNLDDSYKTMD
+402 DKIKRNLDYSYKTMD

-438 VEWRRNTFFDFFD
+438 VEWRQKTFFDFFD
-451 TQMTKLYQVLND
+451 SQMTKLYQVLND
-463 PNMTVSVFGDPDLVR
+463 PNMTVTVFGDPDLVR
-478 KITPV
+478 KITPPS
-483 DYSYQTPSSIGP
+483 YSYQTPANIGP
-495 VQLDFTKTV
+495 VQLDYTKTV
-504 VTSDHRVYNFI
+504 VTSDSRVYNFI

-537 IIYRIYDYQMYI
+537 IVYRIYDYQMYI

-590 TDHYDFIQ
+590 TDHYDFVQ
-598 VKQVD
+598 VKQL

>member
-1 MKIKYKLKKGEY
+1 MII
-13 LTMVVGEARRKASD
+13 GEAPRQNMSD
-27 NYKNNPMHSF
+27 NYKYDPMHSYV
-37 AESFVNLASG
+37 ESFVGLAQG
-47 ILNESVTDIYQ
+47 ILNENATDIYSE
-58 DPGRALLLKTSN
+58 PARAFMSKGAN
-70 DALKRFFV
+70 EALKQFFV
-78 ENSYDPDGMDPD
+78 ENSYDPEGMTPD
-90 EIQEHVEDMEQLYD
+90 EIEDHIATMEQQYD
-104 NDRDAILEHVQGSY
+104 NDRQGILEHVTGSY

-158 EYRVLID
+158 EYRILVD
-165 TEGNELDFFRDQNL
+165 TEGNELDMFRDQNL

-184 NKTARETEFELP
+184 KKTAPEIEFELP
-196 AIPFT
+196 ALPFT

-227 AFKITDQYFEIGD
+227 AFKIDDQYFEIGD
-240 ILPDTETG
+240 ILPDPETG
-248 YIEPDGEVAQSAGVR
+248 YIEPDGEVATSAGVR

-286 NVQYEYKVQDAGRV
+286 NVQYEYKVNDGGVKV
-300 TTKKVNDLIT
+300 TKINDLIS
-310 GTMVND
+310 GTMNKD

-322 LRGNIKGIRV
+322 LKGNIKGIRV

-339 SARLTTC
+339 GARLTTC

-363 PIDVTVS
+363 PIDVTIS

-378 ALYNVNQVTKI
+378 ALYNVNQVTKL
-389 MSMIK
+389 MSMMK

-402 DMIRKNLDDSYKTMD
+402 DLIRENLDTSYKTMD
-417 VRSKTYSQFDYA
+417 VRSKTYSTFDYA

-438 VEWRRNTFFDFFD
+438 VEWRQKTFFDFFD
-451 TQMTKLYQVLND
+451 SQMTKLYQVLND
-463 PNMTVSVFGDPDLVR
+463 PNMTVTVFGDPDLVR
-478 KITPV
+478 KITPPS
-483 DYSYQTPSSIGP
+483 YSYQTPSNIGP

-504 VTSDHRVYNFI
+504 VTSDSRVYNFI

-590 TDHYDFIQ
+590 TDHYDFVQ
-598 VKQVD
+598 VKQL

>member
-1 MKIKYKLKKGEY
+1 MII
-13 LTMVVGEARRKASD
+13 GEAPRQNMSD
-27 NYKNNPMHSF
+27 SYRYDPMH
-37 AESFVNLASG
+37 AYVESYVDLAQG
-47 ILNESVTDIYQ
+47 ILNENATDIYSE
-58 DPGRALLLKTSN
+58 PARAFIAKSSN
-70 DALKRFFV
+70 EALKQFFV
-78 ENSYDPDGMDPD
+78 ENSYDPAGMTPD
-90 EIQEHVEDMEQLYD
+90 EIEDHIQTMELQYD
-104 NDRDAILEHVQGSY
+104 NDRKGILEHVTSSY
-118 MNPMIGISIPMHK
+118 MNPMIGITIPMHK

-144 PKFVARSP
+144 PKFVASFP

-158 EYRVLID
+158 EYRILVD
-165 TEGNELDFFRDQNL
+165 TEGNELDMFRDQNL

-184 NKTARETEFELP
+184 EKTAAETEFELP
-196 AIPFT
+196 ALPFT

-240 ILPDTETG
+240 ILPDPETG
-248 YIEPDGEVAQSAGVR
+248 YIEPDGEVATSAGVR

-273 APVYGEVERGLMA
+273 TPVYGEVERGLMA
-286 NVQYEYKVQDAGRV
+286 NVQYEYKVNDSGV
-300 TTKKVNDLIT
+300 KITKINDLIS
-310 GTMVND
+310 GTMNKD
-316 RLNIQV
+316 RLNVQV
-322 LRGNIKGIRV
+322 LKGNIKGIRV

-339 SARLTTC
+339 GARLTTC

-363 PIDVTVS
+363 PIDVTIS

-378 ALYNVNQVTKI
+378 ALYNVNQVTKL
-389 MSMIK
+389 MSMMK

-402 DMIRKNLDDSYKTMD
+402 DLIRRDLDYSYKTMD
-417 VRSKTYSQFDYA
+417 ARSKTYSQFDYA

-438 VEWRRNTFFDFFD
+438 VEWRQKTFFDFFD
-451 TQMTKLYQVLND
+451 SQMTKLYQVLND
-463 PNMTVSVFGDPDLVR
+463 PNMTVTVFGDPDLVR
-478 KITPV
+478 KITPPS
-483 DYSYQTPSSIGP
+483 YSYQTPGSIGP

-504 VTSDHRVYNFI
+504 VTSDSRVYNFI

-590 TDHYDFIQ
+590 TDHYDFVQ
-598 VKQVD
+598 VKQL

>member
-1 MKIKYKLKKGEY
+1 MII
-13 LTMVVGEARRKASD
+13 GEAPRQNMSD
-27 NYKNNPMHSF
+27 NYKYDPMHSYV
-37 AESFVNLASG
+37 ESFVGLAQG
-47 ILNESVTDIYQ
+47 ILNENATDIYSE
-58 DPGRALLLKTSN
+58 PARAFMSKGAN
-70 DALKRFFV
+70 EALKQFFV
-78 ENSYDPDGMDPD
+78 ENSYDPEGMTPD
-90 EIQEHVEDMEQLYD
+90 EIEDHIATMEQQYD
-104 NDRDAILEHVQGSY
+104 NDRQGILEHVTGSY
-118 MNPMIGISIPMHK
+118 MNPMIGITIPMHK

-158 EYRVLID
+158 EYRILVD
-165 TEGNELDFFRDQNL
+165 TEGNELDMFRDQNL

-184 NKTARETEFELP
+184 KKTAPEIEFELP
-196 AIPFT
+196 ALPFT

-227 AFKITDQYFEIGD
+227 AFKIDDQYFEIGD
-240 ILPDTETG
+240 ILPDPETG
-248 YIEPDGEVAQSAGVR
+248 YIEPDGEVATSAGVR

-286 NVQYEYKVQDAGRV
+286 NVQYEYKINDGGVKV
-300 TTKKVNDLIT
+300 TKINDLIS
-310 GTMVND
+310 GTMNKD

-322 LRGNIKGIRV
+322 LKGNIKGIRV

-339 SARLTTC
+339 GARLTTC

-363 PIDVTVS
+363 PIDVTIS

-378 ALYNVNQVTKI
+378 ALYNVNQVTKL
-389 MSMIK
+389 MSMMK

-402 DMIRKNLDDSYKTMD
+402 DLIRENLDTSYKTMD
-417 VRSKTYSQFDYA
+417 VRSKTYSTFDYA

-438 VEWRRNTFFDFFD
+438 VEWRQKTFFDFFD
-451 TQMTKLYQVLND
+451 SQMTKLYQVLND
-463 PNMTVSVFGDPDLVR
+463 PNMTVTVFGDPDLVR
-478 KITPV
+478 KITPPS
-483 DYSYQTPSSIGP
+483 YSYQTPSNIGP

-504 VTSDHRVYNFI
+504 VTSDSRVYNFI

-537 IIYRIYDYQMYI
+537 IVYRIYDYQMYI

-590 TDHYDFIQ
+590 TDHYDFVQ
-598 VKQVD
+598 VKQL

>member
-1 MKIKYKLKKGEY
+1 MII
-13 LTMVVGEARRKASD
+13 GEARRTASD
-27 NYKNNPMHSF
+27 SYKNDAMHSF
-37 AESFVNLASG
+37 AESFVNLTQG
-47 ILNESVTDIYQ
+47 ILNENATDIYA
-58 DPGRALLLKTSN
+58 DPSRALLMRGTN
-70 DALKRFFV
+70 EALKQFFI
-78 ENSYDPDGMDPD
+78 ENSYDPEGMTPD
-90 EIQEHVEDMEQLYD
+90 EIEDHIATMEQQYD
-104 NDRDAILEHVQGSY
+104 NDRQGILEHTTASY
-118 MNPMIGISIPMHK
+118 MNPMIGITIPMHK

-158 EYRVLID
+158 EYRILVD

-184 NKTARETEFELP
+184 NATAKETEFELP
-196 AIPFT
+196 ALPFT

-227 AFKITDQYFEIGD
+227 AFKIEDQYFEIGD
-240 ILPDTETG
+240 ILPDAETG
-248 YIEPDGEVAQSAGVR
+248 YIEPDGEVATSAGVR
-263 EVWVR
+263 PVWVR
-268 CNYPF
+268 CNYAF
-273 APVYGEVERGLMA
+273 APVYGDVERGLMA
-286 NVQYEYKVQDAGRV
+286 NVQYEYKVQDAGQV
-300 TTKKVNDLIT
+300 TTKKVNDFIT

-316 RLNIQV
+316 RLNVQV
-322 LRGNIKGIRV
+322 LRGNIKGLRV
-332 TSRLDTS
+332 TSRLDTAG
-339 SARLTTC
+339 ARLTTC

-363 PIDVTVS
+363 PIDVTIS

-402 DMIRKNLDDSYKTMD
+402 DMIRRDLDYSYKTMD

-451 TQMTKLYQVLND
+451 SQMTKLYQVLND
-463 PNMTVSVFGDPDLVR
+463 PNMTVTVFGDPDLVR

-483 DYSYQTPSSIGP
+483 DYSYQTPSNIGP

-504 VTSDHRVYNFI
+504 VTSDSRVYNFI

-585 HPTGL
+585 HPSGL
-590 TDHYDFIQ
+590 TDHYDFVQ
-598 VKQVD
+598 VKQL

>member
-13 LTMVVGEARRKASD
+13 LTMVVGEARRKTSD

-402 DMIRKNLDDSYKTMD
+402 DMIRKNLDDSYRTMD
-417 VRSKTYSQFDYA
+417 VRSKTFSQFDYA

>member
-1 MKIKYKLKKGEY
+1 MII
-13 LTMVVGEARRKASD
+13 GEAPRKTSD
-27 NYKNNPMHSF
+27 NYKSDPMHSYV
-37 AESFVNLASG
+37 ESFVQLAEG
-47 ILNESVTDIYQ
+47 ILNESATDIYAE
-58 DPGRALLLKTSN
+58 PSRAFMMKGAN
-70 DALKRFFV
+70 EALKQFFV
-78 ENSYDPDGMDPD
+78 ENSYDPAGMTPD
-90 EIQEHVEDMEQLYD
+90 EIEDHIATMEQQYD
-104 NDRDAILEHVQGSY
+104 NDRRAILEHVAGSY

-158 EYRVLID
+158 EYRILVD
-165 TEGNELDFFRDQNL
+165 TEGNELDFFYDQNL

-184 NKTARETEFELP
+184 EKTAAETEFELP
-196 AIPFT
+196 ALPFT

-221 IETRVS
+221 IATRVS

-240 ILPDTETG
+240 ILPDPETG
-248 YIEPDGEVAQSAGVR
+248 YIEPDGEVATSAGVR

-273 APVYGEVERGLMA
+273 TPVYGEVERGLMA
-286 NVQYEYKVQDAGRV
+286 NVSYEYKVNNGGV
-300 TTKKVNDLIT
+300 KVQKITDLIS
-310 GTMVND
+310 GTMHND
-316 RLNIQV
+316 RLNVQV
-322 LRGNIKGIRV
+322 LKGNIKGIRV

-339 SARLTTC
+339 NARLTTC

-358 IPNAI
+358 IEPAI
-363 PIDVTVS
+363 PIDVTIS

-378 ALYNVNQVTKI
+378 ALYNVNQVTKL

-402 DMIRKNLDDSYKTMD
+402 DLIRRKLDYSYKTMD
-417 VRSKTYSQFDYA
+417 ARSKTYSEFDYA

-438 VEWRRNTFFDFFD
+438 VEWRQKTFFDFFD

-483 DYSYQTPSSIGP
+483 SYSYQTPSAIGP

-504 VTSDHRVYNFI
+504 VTSDNRVYNFI

-590 TDHYDFIQ
+590 TDHYDFVQ
-598 VKQVD
+598 VKQV

>member
-1 MKIKYKLKKGEY
+1 MII
-13 LTMVVGEARRKASD
+13 GEAPRQNMSD
-27 NYKNNPMHSF
+27 NYKSDPMHSYV
-37 AESFVNLASG
+37 ESFVGLAQG
-47 ILNESVTDIYQ
+47 ILNENATDIYSE
-58 DPGRALLLKTSN
+58 PARAFMSKGAN
-70 DALKRFFV
+70 EALKQFFV
-78 ENSYDPDGMDPD
+78 ENSYDPEGMTPD
-90 EIQEHVEDMEQLYD
+90 EIEDHIATMEQQYD
-104 NDRDAILEHVQGSY
+104 NDRQGILEHVTGSY

-158 EYRVLID
+158 EYRILVD
-165 TEGNELDFFRDQNL
+165 TEGNELDMFRDQNL

-184 NKTARETEFELP
+184 KKTAPEIEFELP
-196 AIPFT
+196 ALPFT

-227 AFKITDQYFEIGD
+227 AFKIDDQYFEIGD
-240 ILPDTETG
+240 ILPDSETG
-248 YIEPDGEVAQSAGVR
+248 YIEPDGEVATSAGVR

-286 NVQYEYKVQDAGRV
+286 NVQYEYKVNDGGVKV
-300 TTKKVNDLIT
+300 TKINDLIS
-310 GTMVND
+310 GTMNKD

-322 LRGNIKGIRV
+322 LKGNIKGIRV

-339 SARLTTC
+339 GARLTTC

-363 PIDVTVS
+363 PIDVTIS

-378 ALYNVNQVTKI
+378 ALYNVNQVTKL
-389 MSMIK
+389 MSMMK

-402 DMIRKNLDDSYKTMD
+402 DLIRENLDTSYKTMD
-417 VRSKTYSQFDYA
+417 VRSKTYSTFDYA

-438 VEWRRNTFFDFFD
+438 VEWRQKTFFDFFD
-451 TQMTKLYQVLND
+451 SQMTKLYQVLND
-463 PNMTVSVFGDPDLVR
+463 PNMTVTVFGDPDLVR
-478 KITPV
+478 KITPPS
-483 DYSYQTPSSIGP
+483 YSYQTPSNIGP

-504 VTSDHRVYNFI
+504 VTSDSRVYNFI

-537 IIYRIYDYQMYI
+537 IVYRIYDYQMYI

-590 TDHYDFIQ
+590 TDHYDFVQ
-598 VKQVD
+598 VKQL

>member
-1 MKIKYKLKKGEY
+1 MII
-13 LTMVVGEARRKASD
+13 GEAPRQYMSD
-27 NYKNNPMHSF
+27 NYKSDPMHSY
-37 AESFVNLASG
+37 AESFVNLAEG
-47 ILNESVTDIYQ
+47 ILNEGAVELYS
-58 DPGRALLLKTSN
+58 DPTRAFIQKGSN
-70 DALKRFFV
+70 EALKQFFV
-78 ENSYDPDGMDPD
+78 ENSYDPEGMTPD
-90 EIQEHVEDMEQLYD
+90 EIEDHIATMEQQYD
-104 NDRDAILEHVQGSY
+104 NDRKGILEHVTGSY

-158 EYRVLID
+158 EYRILVD
-165 TEGNELDFFRDQNL
+165 TEGNELDMFRDQNL

-184 NKTARETEFELP
+184 EKTAAETEFELP
-196 AIPFT
+196 ALPFT

-227 AFKITDQYFEIGD
+227 AFKVTDQYFEIGD
-240 ILPDTETG
+240 ILPDPETG
-248 YIEPDGEVAQSAGVR
+248 YIEPDGEVATAAGVR

-273 APVYGEVERGLMA
+273 TPVYGEVERGLMA
-286 NVQYEYKVQDAGRV
+286 NVQYEYKINDGEVKI
-300 TTKKVNDLIT
+300 TKMNDLIS
-310 GTMVND
+310 GTMHKD
-316 RLNIQV
+316 RLNVQV
-322 LRGNIKGIRV
+322 LKGNIKGIRV

-339 SARLTTC
+339 NARLTTC

-358 IPNAI
+358 IPAAI
-363 PIDVTVS
+363 PIDVTIS

-378 ALYNVNQVTKI
+378 ALYNINQVTKL
-389 MSMIK
+389 MSMLK

-402 DMIRKNLDDSYKTMD
+402 DLIRRNLDKSYKTMD
-417 VRSKTYSQFDYA
+417 VRSKTYANFDYA

-438 VEWRRNTFFDFFD
+438 VEWRQKTFFDFFD
-451 TQMTKLYQVLND
+451 SQMTRLYQVLND
-463 PNMTVSVFGDPDLVR
+463 PNMTVTVFGDPDLVR
-478 KITPV
+478 KITPPS
-483 DYSYQTPSSIGP
+483 YSYQTPGSIGP

-504 VTSDHRVYNFI
+504 VTSDSRVYNFI

-590 TDHYDFIQ
+590 TDHYDFVQ
-598 VKQVD
+598 VKQI

>member
-1 MKIKYKLKKGEY
+1 MII
-13 LTMVVGEARRKASD
+13 GEAPRQNMSD
-27 NYKNNPMHSF
+27 SYRYDPMH
-37 AESFVNLASG
+37 AYVESYVDLAQG
-47 ILNESVTDIYQ
+47 ILNVNATDIYSE
-58 DPGRALLLKTSN
+58 PARAFIAKSSN
-70 DALKRFFV
+70 EALKQFFV
-78 ENSYDPDGMDPD
+78 ENSYDPAGMTPD
-90 EIQEHVEDMEQLYD
+90 EIEDHIQTMELQYD
-104 NDRDAILEHVQGSY
+104 NDRKGILEHVTSSY
-118 MNPMIGISIPMHK
+118 MNPMIGITIPMHK

-158 EYRVLID
+158 EYRILVD
-165 TEGNELDFFRDQNL
+165 TEGNELDMFRDQNL

-184 NKTARETEFELP
+184 EKTAAETEFELP
-196 AIPFT
+196 ALPFT

-240 ILPDTETG
+240 ILPDPETG
-248 YIEPDGEVAQSAGVR
+248 YIEPDGEVATSAGVR

-273 APVYGEVERGLMA
+273 TPVYGEVERGLMA
-286 NVQYEYKVQDAGRV
+286 NVQYEYKVNDSGV
-300 TTKKVNDLIT
+300 KITKVNDLIS
-310 GTMVND
+310 GTMNKD
-316 RLNIQV
+316 RLNVQV
-322 LRGNIKGIRV
+322 LKGNIKGIRV

-339 SARLTTC
+339 GARLTTC

-363 PIDVTVS
+363 PIDVTIS

-378 ALYNVNQVTKI
+378 ALYNVNQVTKL
-389 MSMIK
+389 MSMMK

-402 DMIRKNLDDSYKTMD
+402 DLIRRDLDYSYKTMD
-417 VRSKTYSQFDYA
+417 ARSKTYSQFDYA

-438 VEWRRNTFFDFFD
+438 VEWRQKTFFDFFD
-451 TQMTKLYQVLND
+451 SQMTKLYQVLND
-463 PNMTVSVFGDPDLVR
+463 PNMTVTVFGDPDLVR
-478 KITPV
+478 KITPPS
-483 DYSYQTPSSIGP
+483 YSYQTPGSIGP

-504 VTSDHRVYNFI
+504 VTSDNRVYNFI

-524 EFIVILCPKGTDR
+524 EFIVVLCPKGTDR

-549 SNEIRNADN
+549 SNEIRNSDN

-590 TDHYDFIQ
+590 TDHYDFVQ
-598 VKQVD
+598 VKQL

>member
-1 MKIKYKLKKGEY
+1 MII
-13 LTMVVGEARRKASD
+13 GEAPRQNMSD
-27 NYKNNPMHSF
+27 SYRYDPMH
-37 AESFVNLASG
+37 AYVESYVDLAQG
-47 ILNESVTDIYQ
+47 ILNENATDIYSE
-58 DPGRALLLKTSN
+58 PARAFIAKSSN
-70 DALKRFFV
+70 EALKQFFV
-78 ENSYDPDGMDPD
+78 ENSYDPAGMTPD
-90 EIQEHVEDMEQLYD
+90 EIEDHIQTMELQYD
-104 NDRDAILEHVQGSY
+104 NDRKGILEHVTGSY
-118 MNPMIGISIPMHK
+118 MNPMIGITIPMHK

-158 EYRVLID
+158 EYRILVD
-165 TEGNELDFFRDQNL
+165 TEGNELDMFRDQNL

-184 NKTARETEFELP
+184 EKTAAETEFELP
-196 AIPFT
+196 ALPFT

-240 ILPDTETG
+240 ILPDPETG
-248 YIEPDGEVAQSAGVR
+248 YIEPDGEVATSAGVR

-273 APVYGEVERGLMA
+273 TPVYGEVERGLMA
-286 NVQYEYKVQDAGRV
+286 NVQYEYKVNDSGV
-300 TTKKVNDLIT
+300 KITKVNDLIS
-310 GTMVND
+310 GTMNKD
-316 RLNIQV
+316 RLNVQV
-322 LRGNIKGIRV
+322 LKGNIKGIRV

-339 SARLTTC
+339 GARLTTC

-363 PIDVTVS
+363 PIDVTIS

-378 ALYNVNQVTKI
+378 ALYNVNQVTKL
-389 MSMIK
+389 MSMMK

-402 DMIRKNLDDSYKTMD
+402 DLIRRDLDYSYKTMD
-417 VRSKTYSQFDYA
+417 ARSKTYSQFDYA

-438 VEWRRNTFFDFFD
+438 VEWRQKTFFDFFD
-451 TQMTKLYQVLND
+451 SQMTKLYQVLND
-463 PNMTVSVFGDPDLVR
+463 PNMTVTVFGDPDLVR
-478 KITPV
+478 KITPPS
-483 DYSYQTPSSIGP
+483 YSYQTPGSIGP

-504 VTSDHRVYNFI
+504 VTSDSRVYNFI

-590 TDHYDFIQ
+590 TDHYDFVQ
-598 VKQVD
+598 VKQL

>member
-1 MKIKYKLKKGEY
+1 MII
-13 LTMVVGEARRKASD
+13 GEAPRQNMSD
-27 NYKNNPMHSF
+27 SYRYDPMH
-37 AESFVNLASG
+37 AYVESYVDLAQG
-47 ILNESVTDIYQ
+47 ILNENATDIYSE
-58 DPGRALLLKTSN
+58 PARAFIAKSSN
-70 DALKRFFV
+70 EALKQFFV
-78 ENSYDPDGMDPD
+78 ENSYDPAGMTPD
-90 EIQEHVEDMEQLYD
+90 EIEDHIQTMELQYD
-104 NDRDAILEHVQGSY
+104 NDRKGILEHVTGSY
-118 MNPMIGISIPMHK
+118 MNPMIGITIPMHK

-158 EYRVLID
+158 EYRILVD
-165 TEGNELDFFRDQNL
+165 TEGNELDMFRDQNL

-184 NKTARETEFELP
+184 EKTAAETEFELP
-196 AIPFT
+196 ALPFT

-240 ILPDTETG
+240 ILPDPETG
-248 YIEPDGEVAQSAGVR
+248 YIEPDGEVATSAGVR

-273 APVYGEVERGLMA
+273 TPVYGEVERGLMA
-286 NVQYEYKVQDAGRV
+286 NVQYEYKVNDGGV
-300 TTKKVNDLIT
+300 KITKVNDLIS
-310 GTMVND
+310 GTMNKD
-316 RLNIQV
+316 RLNVQV
-322 LRGNIKGIRV
+322 LKGNIKGIRV

-339 SARLTTC
+339 GARLTTC

-363 PIDVTVS
+363 PIDVTIS

-378 ALYNVNQVTKI
+378 ALYNVNQVTKL
-389 MSMIK
+389 MSMMK

-402 DMIRKNLDDSYKTMD
+402 DLIRRDLDYSYKTMD
-417 VRSKTYSQFDYA
+417 ARSKTYSQFDYA

-438 VEWRRNTFFDFFD
+438 VEWRQKTFFDFFD
-451 TQMTKLYQVLND
+451 SQMTKLYQVLND
-463 PNMTVSVFGDPDLVR
+463 PNMTVTVFGDPDLVR
-478 KITPV
+478 KITPPS
-483 DYSYQTPSSIGP
+483 YSYQTPGSIGP

-504 VTSDHRVYNFI
+504 VTSDSRVYNFI

-590 TDHYDFIQ
+590 TDHYDFVQ
-598 VKQVD
+598 VKQL